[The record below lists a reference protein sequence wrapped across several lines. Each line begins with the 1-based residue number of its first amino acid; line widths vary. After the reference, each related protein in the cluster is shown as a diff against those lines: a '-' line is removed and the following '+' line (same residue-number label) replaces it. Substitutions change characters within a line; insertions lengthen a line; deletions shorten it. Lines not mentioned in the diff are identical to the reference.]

1 MRRIAAALAMSIVVP
16 AAMSIVAA
24 SPSSAATLSCAQ
36 MKARGYS
43 YARAVDYWRGQGYP
57 SRLDADNNGIPCE
70 TVYSATSVRNYWG
83 SRVTYG
89 GDIASG
95 LSCME
100 LRRRGHSY
108 GEALAY
114 WKYEG
119 YPARM
124 DADNN
129 GIPCETVYPASEVRK
144 YFRIY

>member
-1 MRRIAAALAMSIVVP
+1 M
-16 AAMSIVAA
+16 
-24 SPSSAATLSCAQ
+24 SCAQ
-36 MKARGYS
+36 MKSRGYS
-43 YARAVDYWRGQGYP
+43 YGRAVDYWRRQGYP

-89 GDIASG
+89 GDISTG
-95 LSCME
+95 ISCKE
-100 LRRRGHSY
+100 LLRQGYSY
-108 GEALAY
+108 GDALAY

-129 GIPCETVYPASEVRK
+129 GIPCETVYPASEVRR